1 MGLLGGGTEGE
12 VPLIPTSPALP
23 QGCAPILPCAGTSLP
38 APPQHSAVGGHC
50 SARGHWGG
58 GGMLSAQS
66 GSEHAMHPAS
76 KWGFVWPTSPL
87 RVQEG
92 GRGGSPVFACLRT
105 GVQGQRWILSPGWGF
120 AVRAQGQGDGE
131 SGLGFPVGFLA
142 PSIPAGLRGQGT
154 PLGACRDVGSAAG
167 GCWGPE
173 GQAEGREGEGLCF
186 YPHIRKQKKR
196 GGGGNSAMCCEF
208 PGTLTLGD
216 TGGAVLASPSALLC
230 WPAPLFIQPPFDLL
244 NCC

>member
-1 MGLLGGGTEGE
+1 M
-12 VPLIPTSPALP
+12 
-23 QGCAPILPCAGTSLP
+23 
-38 APPQHSAVGGHC
+38 
-50 SARGHWGG
+50 
-58 GGMLSAQS
+58 
-66 GSEHAMHPAS
+66 
-76 KWGFVWPTSPL
+76 
-87 RVQEG
+87 
-92 GRGGSPVFACLRT
+92 FACLRT

-131 SGLGFPVGFLA
+131 SGLGFPVGFPA

-186 YPHIRKQKKR
+186 YPHIKKQKKR
-196 GGGGNSAMCCEF
+196 EGGGIVLCAVSFRE
-208 PGTLTLGD
+208 LSHLVIR
-216 TGGAVLASPSALLC
+216 GGAVLASPSALLC